1 MNAVGPRQTACR
13 LLPIQIPAKMV
24 TDKNDDYDEDDDDDV
39 ADDDKKLWAW
49 TCIGIY
55 T

>member
-1 MNAVGPRQTACR
+1 
-13 LLPIQIPAKMV
+13 MV

>member
-1 MNAVGPRQTACR
+1 MNYNGKVKSRWLKANG
-13 LLPIQIPAKMV
+13 LQIPANMV
-24 TDKNDDYDEDDDDDV
+24 TDKKDDYDEDG
-39 ADDDKKLWAW
+39 DDDKELWAW